1 MAEITPKGYNLKPVN
16 DWFVDERQLYL
27 DIDPSWN
34 IDPSTPDGLKIA
46 HDSEV
51 FGALDE
57 TLQQAYNSKDP
68 SKASAYDLDIISAL
82 TGTTRSEGTRST
94 ITGAVLS
101 GVPTTTTVPAG
112 TRFKSATTGS
122 VWTLDQTWTLD
133 STGKATVS
141 LSAVNVGP
149 VQADANTV
157 TMIVDT
163 VGGLTAVN
171 NPSPATMGTGVESDS
186 SLRVKRATAV
196 GRPGNNQIDSMLGEL
211 YAVDGV
217 RRVKVYENDTN
228 SASVSEDN
236 PFGLP
241 AHSIAP
247 VIDGGIDMNVA
258 LAIYMKKNPGVLL
271 FQAGTPVAVN
281 VTSPTYPDNVKLIR
295 FSRPI
300 YVDVVMNVVI
310 KNDGTLPSLTVL
322 QGLIQQA
329 VIEFAAG
336 DLIPADVGFKIDG
349 FDIGETV
356 PYSTMFTP
364 VNKVIGAYGNS
375 YIQSMTLNGAS
386 TNITINYNQ
395 LSRWTTSNITVSF
408 A

>member
-1 MAEITPKGYNLKPVN
+1 MAEITPKGYNLKTVN

-68 SKASAYDLDIISAL
+68 AKASAYDLDIISAL
-82 TGTTRSEGTRST
+82 TGTTRSEGTAST
-94 ITGAVLS
+94 VTGVILT
-101 GVPTTTTVPAG
+101 GVAGSIIPSG

-122 VWTLDQTWTLD
+122 VWMLDQTWTLD
-133 STGKATVS
+133 VTGKATAS
-141 LSAVNVGP
+141 LSAASVGP
-149 VQADANTV
+149 VQADANTI

-163 VGGLTAVN
+163 VAGLTGVN
-171 NPSPATMGTGVESDS
+171 NPAPATMGTGVESDS

-228 SASVSEDN
+228 SATVSDDN

-241 AHSIAP
+241 PHSIAP
-247 VIDGGIDMNVA
+247 VIDGGTDINVA
-258 LAIYMKKNPGVLL
+258 LAIYLKKNPGVLL
-271 FQAGTPVAVN
+271 FQAGTPVAIN
-281 VTSPTYPDNVKLIR
+281 VTSPTYPDNVKLIK
-295 FSRPI
+295 FSRPV
-300 YVDVVMNVVI
+300 YVDIVMNVVI
-310 KNDGTLPSLTVL
+310 KNDGTLPSIAVL

-375 YIQSMTLNGAS
+375 YIQTMTLNGAS